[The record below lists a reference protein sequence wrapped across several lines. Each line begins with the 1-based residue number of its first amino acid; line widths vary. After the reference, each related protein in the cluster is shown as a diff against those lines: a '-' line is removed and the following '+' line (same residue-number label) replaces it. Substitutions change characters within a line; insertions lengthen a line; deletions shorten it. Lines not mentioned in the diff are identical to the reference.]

1 MKRFFIYLYL
11 KILTLLVNLFKFKH
25 SDVIIYDNQ
34 WSKIMNHNKT
44 KNNWYTSILKN
55 KYQCFSQSWKYIAVW
70 DSIYDSSFYSNT
82 CLEVKL
88 LWQYFH
94 FVDGVKVE
102 NESDFNKYWK
112 LKECFKN

>member
-55 KYQCFSQSWKYIAVW
+55 KY
-70 DSIYDSSFYSNT
+70 
-82 CLEVKL
+82 
-88 LWQYFH
+88 
-94 FVDGVKVE
+94 
-102 NESDFNKYWK
+102 
-112 LKECFKN
+112 